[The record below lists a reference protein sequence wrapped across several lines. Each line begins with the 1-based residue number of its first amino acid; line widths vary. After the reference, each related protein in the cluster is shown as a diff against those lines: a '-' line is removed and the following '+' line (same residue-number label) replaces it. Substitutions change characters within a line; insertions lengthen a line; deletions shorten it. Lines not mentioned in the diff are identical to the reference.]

1 MSFFKTK
8 TIVIKVRDISL
19 TFNMISK
26 KDFSEMQ
33 YYGKVTQRDLEENP
47 EIVSLAS
54 DEITKI
60 LARKIIQKDDEPV
73 PTADDLNELTNDELT
88 DLVQKVSGSSES
100 IKQSLNNRR

>member
-8 TIVIKVRDISL
+8 TIVIKVRDVSL
-19 TFNMISK
+19 TFNMITK

-33 YYGKVTQRDLEENP
+33 YYGKVTERDVQDNP

-60 LARKIIQKDDEPV
+60 LARKIVQKDGEQV
-73 PTADDLNELTNDELT
+73 PTAEDLNELTNDELS
-88 DLVQKVSGSSES
+88 DLIQKVSGSSES
-100 IKQSLNNRR
+100 IKQSLNRR